1 MQRALYARE
10 LVLDDGGKLDAMM
23 NISYKDRSG
32 VDRAE
37 FGDEVLN
44 AARAIMETEGS
55 EVTNTA
61 ST

>member
-1 MQRALYARE
+1 
-10 LVLDDGGKLDAMM
+10 MM